1 MSWIMDRLSAD
12 VDKKGPVCV
21 GLDTQYDFLPAYL
34 KEKDWS
40 MGEKIFEFNK
50 KIVDAT
56 IDESG
61 CYKVQ
66 VACYEAFGLEGMEC
80 FAKTVR
86 YAREKG
92 AVVIS
97 DVKRGDIASTAKQYA
112 KGHFTGDF
120 ETDIITVNAYM
131 GEDAVSPYYEYLE
144 NGKGLFLL
152 VKTSNPSGVD
162 FQDLPVKDGKLT
174 LYQEMA
180 RKVSE
185 WGEKFVGESGYS
197 QLGAVVGL
205 TYPEEFVL
213 VKELM
218 PKTFFL
224 IPGYGAQGGTGKDI
238 AKIFKDKLCG
248 VVNSSRGLICAH
260 KKKTEGEDFDVYV
273 REAVLA
279 MKKDIFDSIDELK
292 KA

>member
-1 MSWIMDRLSAD
+1 
-12 VDKKGPVCV
+12 
-21 GLDTQYDFLPAYL
+21 
-34 KEKDWS
+34 
-40 MGEKIFEFNK
+40 
-50 KIVDAT
+50 
-56 IDESG
+56 
-61 CYKVQ
+61 
-66 VACYEAFGLEGMEC
+66 
-80 FAKTVR
+80 
-86 YAREKG
+86 
-92 AVVIS
+92 
-97 DVKRGDIASTAKQYA
+97 
-112 KGHFTGDF
+112 
-120 ETDIITVNAYM
+120 
-131 GEDAVSPYYEYLE
+131 
-144 NGKGLFLL
+144 
-152 VKTSNPSGVD
+152 
-162 FQDLPVKDGKLT
+162 
-174 LYQEMA
+174 MA